1 MPKIG
6 NDELV
11 AVAFFKANIGTMF
24 ATRLPGPD
32 GWVNT
37 GFGVVSSVQ
46 PTTADIYSPARES
59 ILQVDTYGV
68 RLNQID
74 PDWERAADLA
84 VEVQELQWESTVLHQ
99 ALTLRDGYN
108 QAKVMNFS
116 VMAGPRRDTSDPN
129 GYAKYQTDVSLTW
142 VDLGE

>member
-1 MPKIG
+1 MPKVG

-11 AVAFFKANIGTMF
+11 AVAFFKANIGSYF
-24 ATRLPGPD
+24 ATRLPDPA
-32 GWVNT
+32 GWTAT

-46 PTTADIYSPARES
+46 PTTGDIYSPARES
-59 ILQVDTYGV
+59 ILQMDTYGV
-68 RLNQID
+68 KLNQID
-74 PDWERAADLA
+74 PDWEKAIDVAMA
-84 VEVQELQWESTVLHQ
+84 VEALNFQFNILHQ
-99 ALTLRDGYN
+99 ALTLRAGYN